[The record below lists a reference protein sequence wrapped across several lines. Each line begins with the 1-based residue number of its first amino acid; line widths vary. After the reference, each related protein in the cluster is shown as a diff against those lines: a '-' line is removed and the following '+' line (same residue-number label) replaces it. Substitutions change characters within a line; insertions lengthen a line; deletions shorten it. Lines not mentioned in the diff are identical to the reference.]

1 MLVGSTDNITFPE
14 APYHGKFVLHW
25 ATELLPIVPIPLV
38 SRPRIYVYWLQNVT
52 DNTAPGVLFNTNNF
66 LTSFYSDKMPTTSP
80 KAADVILA
88 IRAQFNSG

>member
-1 MLVGSTDNITFPE
+1 MSIG
-14 APYHGKFVLHW
+14 Y
-25 ATELLPIVPIPLV
+25 
-38 SRPRIYVYWLQNVT
+38 RMLQNVT

-88 IRAQFNSG
+88 IKVQFNSG